1 MQQNNSNNNR
11 ISNSKTKNSKTSINI
26 HRFNDEAT
34 VCIRYMNALEEAYQ
48 AAKHNPSIDTKNVFM
63 REYEYL
69 SNIIN
74 GLACDTRYDRLIAN
88 FNDMMGVGYLWSD
101 EEKAQ
106 FQNNVVD
113 PMMEAKRNWEKYTLF
128 YKELERDHDLE
139 VLNMRSSE
147 EKVNV
152 GVNVGGGFFK
162 KKPEKDTAE
171 WVSFRGQ
178 KRKVFYQDGKK
189 YITFQG
195 RQIALGTIRGQYE
208 YVTST
213 DKSQPKRSKVL
224 KGGCGCSQGLHL

>member
-1 MQQNNSNNNR
+1 MISNN
-11 ISNSKTKNSKTSINI
+11 KTKNNKTNTNI

-48 AAKHNPSIDTKNVFM
+48 AAKHNPLTDTKNVFM

-74 GLACDTRYDRLIAN
+74 GLACNIRYD
-88 FNDMMGVGYLWSD
+88 V
-101 EEKAQ
+101 
-106 FQNNVVD
+106 
-113 PMMEAKRNWEKYTLF
+113 MEAKRNWEKYTLF
-128 YKELERDHDLE
+128 YKELEREHDLE
-139 VLNMRSSE
+139 VLNMRSSG

-152 GVNVGGGFFK
+152 GATVGATVVGGLFK
-162 KKPEKDTAE
+162 KKHEKDTVVE
-171 WVSFRGQ
+171 WVSFQGQ

-213 DKSQPKRSKVL
+213 YKSQQKRYKVL